1 MATFKQIRGQTIKK
15 YTTNPTNP
23 LEGQM
28 WYNNTTGTLKVYRNL
43 GGTWSSGGA
52 LNTAVV
58 AVGGWGPQTAATV
71 AGGNSPTYPPATGA
85 TQLYDG
91 STWTT
96 SPASLSPGRSEGGTS
111 QAGTQTAA
119 WYSGGVSPSPPR
131 INITSDFDG
140 SAWTTG
146 GVYPLSISMAGAGTA
161 TAGLGFGGYQPAT
174 PEMFKRTTNEYDGS
188 TWTAA
193 NNMNTGRAQNN
204 TGGIGLQTAALTAA
218 GTSGPPAPLTNM
230 VNCESYDGSTWSVEN
245 ALPVG
250 RSANGLFGTTAA
262 AQIFGGRTPPVPT
275 ISDTTTT
282 WDGTSWAASPA
293 TLATA
298 RVSMAAAGTTGTAGL
313 CAGGSPSTLD
323 VVEEYTD
330 PTIGIQTVTTS

>member
-43 GGTWSSGGA
+43 GAAWSSGTA
-52 LNTAVV
+52 LPTGVV
-58 AVGGWGPQTAATV
+58 DGRGWGPQTAATV

-91 STWTT
+91 SAWTT
-96 SPASLSPGRSEGGTS
+96 SPASLSPGRSDGGTS

-131 INITSDFDG
+131 INITSEFDG

-146 GVYPLSISMAGAGTA
+146 GAYPLSISMGGAGTL

-174 PEMFKRTTNEYDGS
+174 PEMFKRTTAEYDGTS
-188 TWTAA
+188 WTAA
-193 NNMNTGRAQNN
+193 NDMNTGRSDLG
-204 TGGIGLQTAALTAA
+204 TGVGLQTAAIQAG

-230 VNCESYDGSTWSVEN
+230 VNSESYDGTNWTATN
-245 ALPVG
+245 TLPVG
-250 RSANGLFGTTAA
+250 RSGTSLFGTASIA
-262 AQIFGGRTPPVPT
+262 HIYGGRTPPVPT
-275 ISDTTTT
+275 ISDTTAS
-282 WDGTSWAASPA
+282 WDGTSWSASTA

-298 RVSMAAAGTTGTAGL
+298 RTSMASAGTTGTAGL
-313 CAGGSPSTLD
+313 CIAGNPGTLAS
-323 VVEEYTD
+323 VEVYDD
-330 PTIGIQTVTTS
+330 PTISIQTVTTS